1 MESDSASLCCGRW
14 ARWMAWSAASLAVGT
29 EPRLDCTEAAHASLE
44 ARRSC
49 APLGRIAVAPARR
62 RLRSAGWRVTTWA
75 RRQAARRDSRAKADA
90 GRWHSTGGVGGGVAG
105 AGDVAAGDGPW
116 VAVAR
121 SASSATNDE
130 EAACRRTCDEWEIH
144 GRRCSCCPRPR
155 PWRQGAFS
163 RRRHLHGSGGGRLSA
178 LAQLRQVS
186 GKTVS

>member
-1 MESDSASLCCGRW
+1 LGSASLCCGRW
-14 ARWMAWSAASLAVGT
+14 ARLMALSAAWAATGT
-29 EPRLDCTEAAHASLE
+29 GPCLGCTAAHASLE

-49 APLGRIAVAPARR
+49 ARLGRIAVAPARR
-62 RLRSAGWRVTTWA
+62 RLRSAGWRVTTS
-75 RRQAARRDSRAKADA
+75 RRCQAARRDSRARADA

-105 AGDVAAGDGPW
+105 AGCVGGAGVPW
-116 VAVAR
+116 GVVAR
-121 SASSATNDE
+121 SASSATSEE

-186 GKTVS
+186 GKAVS